1 MGITLTGKR
10 VQNTYDSLLK
20 LSSNNNL
27 TSTPQLVGDGL
38 GNDSPIYLSETKV
51 GIGVSPSFQFQTSDA
66 AKIGGNLTVGGNLI
80 VEGSTT
86 QVDSTIVQIGD
97 NMIEL
102 AKDNVANIKDIG
114 WYGTI
119 VESGT
124 KYVGFYYDAS
134 SGITTPTFYLGYGT
148 TEPSNTASW
157 TTKGKLVIGQIDS
170 TGGTFSG
177 QITIPETPT
186 ADGHAASKKYV
197 DDQIGGADKA
207 RRVTITVK
215 NTETVALS
223 AGTVVHAHPT
233 ASPPSGNIVE
243 VKKADYDTA
252 SLMPA
257 IGILNE
263 DLDAAGGTNDEGE
276 AIMFGFINGID
287 TSSFSAGDELY
298 VGNDGALTDSKPLL
312 TTQLIQKIA
321 VVMKVDSTNG
331 SIEVFGA
338 GRSNDVPNEVD
349 RDLSIAGNLK
359 VDDYIEVEADSG
371 YGRLEIGGP
380 DGGYIDLKTPF
391 SDDYDLRIITNS
403 SGSEFTGS
411 GDFNLNA
418 GNTLTLTLDGTTR
431 NATFAKDIIT
441 TDGLLDLNISS

>member
-1 MGITLTGKR
+1 MGTTLTGKR

-20 LSSNNNL
+20 LSNNDNL
-27 TSTPQLVGDGL
+27 TGTAQIVTDGL
-38 GNDSPIYLSETKV
+38 GNDSPIYLSTTRV
-51 GIGVSPSFQFQTSDA
+51 GIGVSPTYEFQTNSN
-66 AKIGGNLTVGGNLI
+66 AKIGGNLIVGGNLT
-80 VEGSTT
+80 VNGTT
-86 QVDSTIVQIGD
+86 TIVDSTVVAIGD
-97 NMIEL
+97 NMIEM
-102 AKDNVANIKDIG
+102 AKDNVANTMDIG

-124 KYVGFYYDAS
+124 KFIGMKYDAG
-134 SGITTPTFYLGYGT
+134 SGVTTPEFHIGLGT
-148 TEPSNTASW
+148 VEPGSTAEW
-157 TTKGKLVIGQIDS
+157 TVKGKLVIGAIDS

-197 DDQIGGADKA
+197 DDEISGADKA

-223 AGTVVHAHPT
+223 AGTVVHAEPT
-233 ASPPSGNIVE
+233 ASPPSGNIVQ

-276 AIMFGFINGID
+276 AIMFGFLNGID

-298 VGNDGALTDSKPLL
+298 VGNDGDLRNTKPTA
-312 TTQLIQKIA
+312 TTQLVQKIA

-331 SIEVFGA
+331 SIEVLVLVGQMM
-338 GRSNDVPNEVD
+338 S
-349 RDLSIAGNLK
+349 LI
-359 VDDYIEVEADSG
+359 
-371 YGRLEIGGP
+371 
-380 DGGYIDLKTPF
+380 
-391 SDDYDLRIITNS
+391 
-403 SGSEFTGS
+403 
-411 GDFNLNA
+411 
-418 GNTLTLTLDGTTR
+418 
-431 NATFAKDIIT
+431 
-441 TDGLLDLNISS
+441 